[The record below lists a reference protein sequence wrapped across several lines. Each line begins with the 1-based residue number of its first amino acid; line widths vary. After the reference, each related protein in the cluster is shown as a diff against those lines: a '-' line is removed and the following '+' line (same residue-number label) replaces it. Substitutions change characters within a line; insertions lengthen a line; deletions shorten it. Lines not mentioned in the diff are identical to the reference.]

1 MHPMI
6 PIAELEK
13 LTDEE
18 LRIVQRRLEDFL
30 HACDLNDT
38 DRAHITA
45 SLNNIRIMQRT
56 RQLMPAK
63 PAS

>member
-30 HACDLNDT
+30 HACDLTDT

-56 RQLMPAK
+56 RQLMPAR

>member
-1 MHPMI
+1 MHPII

-18 LRIVQRRLEDFL
+18 LRIVQRRLEDFF
-30 HACDLNDT
+30 HACDLTDT

-45 SLNNIRIMQRT
+45 SLSNIRIMQCT
-56 RQLMPAK
+56 RQLLLIYPVG
-63 PAS
+63 